1 MRRLQGKGGRGRRR
15 TVFALL
21 VPAAALLTGF
31 RTALPPTA
39 LLPMTIGGL
48 TRVAQV
54 TGPGSLND
62 TARRWDVYG
71 TDLGHMLW
79 YEGSLYMVFGDTLG
93 AGGGDWRSNTMARI
107 AAPVPSTGLPFAS
120 MITGPGGSAA
130 ELLPSK
136 KVDGV
141 EQTVIPT
148 YGIAVGPRMYLHY
161 MSVRHW
167 TSPGQWSINYSGLA
181 WSDDG
186 GHTWV
191 KDPGVRWPAG
201 SNFGQV
207 AMVQQRGTVYLLG
220 IPAGRF
226 GGVQLAR
233 VNQADL
239 LTMSDYRYWAGG
251 TWSADPGAAATVVP
265 APVGELSVRW
275 SAYLGRWL
283 MMYLDESRA
292 AIVLR
297 TAPQLT
303 GPWSGEQVVATA
315 ARYPEL
321 YAPYLVPVETGRDVY
336 FTMSQYGPYEV
347 YLMRARLAPAR

>member
-1 MRRLQGKGGRGRRR
+1 M
-15 TVFALL
+15 
-21 VPAAALLTGF
+21 
-31 RTALPPTA
+31 PPT
-39 LLPMTIGGL
+39 TIGGV

-54 TGPGSLND
+54 TGPGSVND

-71 TDLGHMLW
+71 ADLGHMLW
-79 YEGSLYMVFGDTLG
+79 YEGSLYMVFGDTFG
-93 AGGGDWRSNTMARI
+93 PGGHDWRSNTMARI
-107 AAPVPSTGLPFAS
+107 ASPVPSSGLPFAS
-120 MITGPGGSAA
+120 MVTGRGGAAA
-130 ELLPSK
+130 ELLGSK

-148 YGIAVGPRMYLHY
+148 YGIAVGSRMYLHY

-167 TSPGQWSINYSGLA
+167 TSPGRWQINYSGMA

-186 GHTWV
+186 GRTWV
-191 KDPGVRWPAG
+191 KDPGTRWPAG

-207 AMVQQRGTVYLLG
+207 AMAEQRGTVYLLG

-226 GGVQLAR
+226 GGVQVAR
-233 VNQADL
+233 VSSADL
-239 LTMSDYRYWAGG
+239 LSLGDYRYWDGT
-251 TWSADPGAAATVVP
+251 TWSADPAAAATVVP

-275 SAYLGRWL
+275 SSYLGRWL

-292 AIVLR
+292 AVVLR

-303 GPWSGEQVVATA
+303 GPWTAEQVVTTA
-315 ARYPEL
+315 AQYPEL
-321 YAPYLVPVETGRDVY
+321 YAPYLVPVETGPDVY

-347 YLMRARLAPAR
+347 YLMRARLH